1 MDVALNTTRL
11 RILREVAERG
21 TITAAADALYL
32 TPPAISH
39 QLAVLEREVG
49 VGLLER
55 TARSVRLTDA
65 GLRLVA
71 HAETI
76 LAECEAALADVAS
89 FSAEVSGT
97 VHLSAFQTAARTI
110 AVPALDA
117 LRDRY
122 LSLEV
127 ILSDIEPALSVAALK
142 AGQLDVALS
151 HEWDFV
157 PVPPDPGIDRHD
169 LHAEPAMAILPPR
182 HALATGDVR
191 LKDLSSERWCV
202 AKETAA
208 TRQALEEAAHS
219 VGFTPR
225 IVLESNDF
233 GVIATAVERGLGVGV
248 VPRMTDLRR
257 FDVAVRPLI
266 EPAMSRRIF
275 AAVRKG
281 SGGAPALRAVLEAL
295 TSAANGLQPEGQR
308 VADFFGG
315 PAPR

>member
-21 TITAAADALYL
+21 TITAAAEALYL
-32 TPPAISH
+32 TPPAVSH
-39 QLAVLEREVG
+39 QLVVLEREVG
-49 VGLLER
+49 VALLER

-89 FSAEVSGT
+89 FSAAVSGT

-117 LRDRY
+117 LRDQFPA
-122 LSLEV
+122 LEV

-169 LHAEPAMAILPPR
+169 LHAEPAMAILPQGHP
-182 HALATGDVR
+182 LAGGDVR
-191 LKDLSSERWCV
+191 LQDLSQERWCV

-208 TRQALEEAAHS
+208 TRQALEQAANS
-219 VGFTPR
+219 AGFSPH

-233 GVIATAVERGLGVGV
+233 GVIATAVERGLGVAV

-257 FDVAVRPLI
+257 FDVAVRPLV

-281 SGGAPALRAVLEAL
+281 SGGAPAIRAVLDALAEAA
-295 TSAANGLQPEGQR
+295 SKVSVDQGPSGER
-308 VADFFGG
+308 VVQTG
-315 PAPR
+315 R